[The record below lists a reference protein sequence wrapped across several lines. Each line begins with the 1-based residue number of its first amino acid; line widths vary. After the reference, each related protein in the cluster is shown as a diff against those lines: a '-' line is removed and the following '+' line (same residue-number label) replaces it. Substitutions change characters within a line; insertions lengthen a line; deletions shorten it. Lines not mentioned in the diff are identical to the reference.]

1 MSDIGVRESVDSLI
15 SEPTSVNSS
24 RLSSTKSVE
33 PNAEVVAL
41 ARRRRFSASYK
52 RRILDEADRAG
63 RGEIGLILRREGL
76 YSSQLSKW
84 RDWRNG
90 MTSKKKKS
98 GLTNELKAENQRLQK
113 ENARLKLKLRK
124 AEAMLDLQKKAA
136 EILNC
141 EDETERNDS

>member
-1 MSDIGVRESVDSLI
+1 MFFLGRFEGVLMNGVEVQETVGVPMQSSV
-15 SEPTSVNSS
+15 
-24 RLSSTKSVE
+24 
-33 PNAEVVAL
+33 EVVAL
-41 ARRRRFSASYK
+41 ARRRRFAASYK
-52 RRILDEADRAG
+52 RRILEEVDRAS

-90 MTSKKKKS
+90 MTSKKKGSPKTS
-98 GLTNELKAENQRLQK
+98 KLRAENQRLQK

-136 EILNC
+136 EILRS
-141 EDETERNDS
+141 EDLTDENEGSDS

>member
-1 MSDIGVRESVDSLI
+1 MSELGVRESI
-15 SEPTSVNSS
+15 GIPIPQSS
-24 RLSSTKSVE
+24 
-33 PNAEVVAL
+33 AEVIGVAQ
-41 ARRRRFSASYK
+41 RRRFSAAFK
-52 RRILDEADRAG
+52 RRILDEVDRAG

-90 MTSKKKKS
+90 MTSKEKRS
-98 GLTNELKAENQRLQK
+98 ETTSELRTENQRLQK

-136 EILNC
+136 EILSY
-141 EDETERNDS
+141 EDESERSDS